1 MWNWSILPSK
11 SASHITSTDRGSTRL
26 TDSRNGLD
34 GRSTQQYKET
44 YRQTQMRQ
52 IKRARW
58 LQLSTGLLTTETT
71 WTDSL
76 DTDRQTNTKTDSQVT
91 STERRLTDKRNNLD
105 GFSGHR
111 QTDKHKNR
119 QPGDFNWAQA
129 YRQKKQPGRILWTQA
144 DRQTQKQTD
153 RWLQLSAGLPTTETN
168 WTDALDTG
176 RQTNQKQTVDFNW
189 AQAYRQQKQPGRI
202 LWTQA
207 ERQTQ
212 KQTDRGL
219 QLSEVQCSSLPT
231 TTKDLVGGR
240 PTHID

>member
-111 QTDKHKNR
+111 QTDKHKS
-119 QPGDFNWAQA
+119 
-129 YRQKKQPGRILWTQA
+129 
-144 DRQTQKQTD
+144 RQT
-153 RWLQLSAGLPTTETN
+153 G
-168 WTDALDTG
+168 
-176 RQTNQKQTVDFNW
+176 DFNW
-189 AQAYRQQKQPGRI
+189 AQAYRQQKQTGRM

-207 ERQTQ
+207 DRQTKNRQ
-212 KQTDRGL
+212 LTSTERRLTDNRNNLDEFSGHRQRDKHKNRQTGDFNWAR
-219 QLSEVQCSSLPT
+219 SSAQVYQQQPRIWWAG
-231 TTKDLVGGR
+231 DLH
-240 PTHID
+240 T

>member
-44 YRQTQMRQ
+44 YRQTQMQ
-52 IKRARW
+52 
-58 LQLSTGLLTTETT
+58 
-71 WTDSL
+71 TD
-76 DTDRQTNTKTDSQVT
+76 KESQMT
-91 STERRLTDKRNNLD
+91 STEHRLTDNRNNLD

-189 AQAYRQQKQPGRI
+189 VQAYRQQKQPGRI